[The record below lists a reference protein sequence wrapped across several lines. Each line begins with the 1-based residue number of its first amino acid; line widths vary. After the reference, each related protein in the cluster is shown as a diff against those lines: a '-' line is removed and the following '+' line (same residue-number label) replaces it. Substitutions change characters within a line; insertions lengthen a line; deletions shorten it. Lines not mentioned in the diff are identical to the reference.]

1 MTTSPSINPD
11 FPTTEPRLRAAL
23 RELVATRA
31 AGDPTVPALVSEPD
45 LFLRLC
51 PAPTIGVTGTKG
63 KTTTSAL
70 TAAILAAD
78 PSHPAV
84 LGGNIGIPIVERL
97 LELTPD
103 HRVVYEL
110 SELQLPTL
118 SRGTTVAVY
127 TNVTSDHL
135 DRHGS
140 LEAYRRVKRSLA
152 ERVDPTGAV
161 VLNAED
167 PVVAA
172 YAGIGR
178 APAVM
183 VRRSRPMA
191 GGLGVVDGWI
201 VADGTRRLPSAG
213 GGRAA
218 TGPGGRIMPVG
229 ELAIPGAH
237 NVSNALA
244 AIAVGLL
251 FGVAPDAIREAA
263 ASFTGVEHRLESVAL
278 IDGVRFV
285 NDSQGTQPDAV
296 IAALRAFEPPI
307 VLIAGG
313 RDKGVD
319 LDELVTVVAE
329 RAVAAVVIGETG
341 PALGR
346 RFAAAGVGHGRGSRN
361 DGRRGPSCRRHR
373 ARRPRRGRTG
383 RGARDRAAQPRRGQ
397 LRHVCRLRRS
407 RPRVQGVGGRVGRRS
422 DWEGPMNL
430 APPIPRF
437 GRPTE
442 ADEREVARRTGVS
455 RRAANRTPTK
465 DLTQVL
471 QRERHEPDYLILV
484 VVVALAAVGILMV
497 YSSSAM
503 RGYLSAD
510 ADTFATVGPQ
520 IQWALLGIVA
530 MVVMMRID
538 YRYLR
543 LVSIPAYVAGLVL
556 LVLVFVPSLNIVV
569 GGSARWLKLGPLPAI
584 HPAEIAKLALI
595 IYLAHWFAKRGTKVS
610 GFWRGTVP
618 FLVIAGPVI
627 ALVFSE
633 PDLGTTIVIT
643 LTSFMILFVAG
654 ANLLHLGGLFGM
666 AGMAAIFVG
675 LQGYQID
682 RIRAWLNPW
691 EYADTIGYH
700 TVQGLLAL
708 GMGGLFGSGLGE
720 SRMAGGL
727 FVPNAFNDFIFAII
741 GEEFG
746 LVGAGVVIALFVA
759 AGLRWYPGRPVGPR
773 HLRGPAR
780 DGDHRLAV
788 HPGVH
793 QHRRRRHAGPDHRH
807 HAAVHQCRR
816 FVADHQFRGDRHPAL
831 DLARDRR
838 QGDLERRCDC

>member
-1 MTTSPSINPD
+1 MRTERTVLDPDLLTIDRVRAGALAGAPITVLGLARSGIALTRFLVDAGARVTVYDGRPATELAEAIERLEGRPVTLALGPGVEPAATWADAVLVTTSPSINPD

-31 AGDPTVPALVSEPD
+31 AGDPTAPALVSEPD

-78 PSHPAV
+78 PSHPVV

-97 LELTPD
+97 PELTPE

-183 VRRSRPMA
+183 VRRTWPMA

-218 TGPGGRIMPVG
+218 TGPGGRIMPGG

-319 LDELVTVVAE
+319 LDELVAVVAE

-346 RFAAAGVGHGRGSRN
+346 RFAAAGVGQVEEAGTMADAVRRADAIARVAHVVGGPGAGPATVLLSPAAASFDMYADYAARGHAFKESV
-361 DGRRGPSCRRHR
+361 
-373 ARRPRRGRTG
+373 AALAAARTG
-383 RGARDRAAQPRRGQ
+383 RDR
-397 LRHVCRLRRS
+397 
-407 RPRVQGVGGRVGRRS
+407 
-422 DWEGPMNL
+422 
-430 APPIPRF
+430 
-437 GRPTE
+437 
-442 ADEREVARRTGVS
+442 
-455 RRAANRTPTK
+455 
-465 DLTQVL
+465 
-471 QRERHEPDYLILV
+471 
-484 VVVALAAVGILMV
+484 
-497 YSSSAM
+497 
-503 RGYLSAD
+503 
-510 ADTFATVGPQ
+510 
-520 IQWALLGIVA
+520 
-530 MVVMMRID
+530 
-538 YRYLR
+538 
-543 LVSIPAYVAGLVL
+543 
-556 LVLVFVPSLNIVV
+556 
-569 GGSARWLKLGPLPAI
+569 
-584 HPAEIAKLALI
+584 
-595 IYLAHWFAKRGTKVS
+595 
-610 GFWRGTVP
+610 
-618 FLVIAGPVI
+618 
-627 ALVFSE
+627 
-633 PDLGTTIVIT
+633 
-643 LTSFMILFVAG
+643 
-654 ANLLHLGGLFGM
+654 
-666 AGMAAIFVG
+666 
-675 LQGYQID
+675 
-682 RIRAWLNPW
+682 
-691 EYADTIGYH
+691 
-700 TVQGLLAL
+700 
-708 GMGGLFGSGLGE
+708 
-720 SRMAGGL
+720 
-727 FVPNAFNDFIFAII
+727 
-741 GEEFG
+741 
-746 LVGAGVVIALFVA
+746 
-759 AGLRWYPGRPVGPR
+759 
-773 HLRGPAR
+773 
-780 DGDHRLAV
+780 
-788 HPGVH
+788 
-793 QHRRRRHAGPDHRH
+793 
-807 HAAVHQCRR
+807 
-816 FVADHQFRGDRHPAL
+816 
-831 DLARDRR
+831 
-838 QGDLERRCDC
+838 